1 MITIAEGQVVA
12 SKLRLER
19 PLARGGMGSVWVA
32 HHLKLDAPVAV
43 KFMDP
48 ALAASDTARARFER
62 EARASAQLQS
72 PHVVQV
78 HDYGVEDDTPY
89 IVMELLRGEDLGQ
102 HLQKRGRIPITEAA
116 RILEPVCKALRRA
129 HEVGL
134 VHRDLK
140 PGNVFLARHDEEET
154 VKLLDFGIAKA
165 VSPGTPQANN
175 VTRSGNLVGSPL
187 YMSPEQI
194 RKSKEVDHRSDLWS
208 LGVILYQ
215 MLTGRPPFVE
225 DEVGAVLVAICTDPV
240 PEPSS
245 LVPDLGPEVDR
256 FFARALARDPAHRF
270 QNARELLDAFVTLAG
285 MPRRGSLADAS
296 DNESAARLDAMLAET
311 AAAPAPIRARDGA
324 KDLPSVAIKPAE
336 GATPSPPDGTFAAS
350 GRTQQETGEHGARHG
365 ARRALLAVALL
376 SVVAVGWAIN
386 RASTEP
392 LQAGDDGPGSPTLP
406 LPPPTS
412 EPVAVAPPP
421 PPPPPPAQ
429 RSPEPEPEPED
440 DAKSAPTVHAKATD
454 VTAARSDKPAAG
466 DKRAPVR
473 APAPAATSGKAAG
486 EVAQPGPADDAKE
499 LGL

>member
-12 SKLRLER
+12 GKLRLER

-43 KFMDP
+43 KFMEP

-102 HLQKRGRIPITEAA
+102 HLQKSGRIPIAEAL
-116 RILEPVCKALRRA
+116 RIVEPVCKALRRA

-154 VKLLDFGIAKA
+154 IKLLDFGIAKA

-194 RKSKEVDHRSDLWS
+194 RRSKEVDHRSDLWS

-215 MLTGRPPFVE
+215 MLTGRPPFNE
-225 DEVGAVLVAICTDPV
+225 DEVGAVLVAICTDPI

-245 LVPDLGPEVDR
+245 LVPELGPEVDR

-270 QNARELLDAFVTLAG
+270 QNARELLDAFAALAG
-285 MPRRGSLADAS
+285 VPRKTSLVDSSETEA
-296 DNESAARLDAMLAET
+296 AARFDAMLAET
-311 AAAPAPIRARDGA
+311 AAAPSSRRARERA
-324 KDLPSVAIKPAE
+324 KQKPSGGTIDVVF
-336 GATPSPPDGTFAAS
+336 PSDGTLSPS
-350 GRTQQETGEHGARHG
+350 GRTREETGEHRTRRGTVATLLGAAVLCVAAIG
-365 ARRALLAVALL
+365 AWAVNKSNA
-376 SVVAVGWAIN
+376 
-386 RASTEP
+386 EP
-392 LQAGDDGPGSPTLP
+392 LQVREDGPGSPTLP
-406 LPPPTS
+406 LPPPS
-412 EPVAVAPPP
+412 AEPVAVAPA
-421 PPPPPPAQ
+421 PPPA
-429 RSPEPEPEPED
+429 PPPTPVPED
-440 DAKSAPTVHAKATD
+440 ATKTAPTVPVKGPDAT
-454 VTAARSDKPAAG
+454 AMRSDKQAIAG
-466 DKRAPVR
+466 DKRAPAR
-473 APAPAATSGKAAG
+473 APQAAPTSGKAAEG
-486 EVAQPGPADDAKE
+486 TQAAGAAEDAKE